1 MPGSPVRAF
10 PSSPQRLLPSERHV
24 FLPKTVGPPCTI
36 GELSRSR
43 RRRPLGVLFGP
54 LSSYPAPSH
63 TLPYRRSEL
72 RGRSR
77 PRKAGSGGWTE
88 AVRLSRDPWP
98 RGSSRVVR
106 RGGGGGGP
114 GLGDG
119 WGASAKMAAAA
130 VRSAR
135 LTAWGGRLRRGLS
148 AGRRAWPGPS
158 PLAAAVAGVALAG
171 TGVAWYHGRVNVAA
185 PEGRL
190 TVLAQVRD
198 RSFSPSPPSSSL
210 LGLPAVESG
219 GCRGRPRLL
228 FRSQR

>member
-1 MPGSPVRAF
+1 MGFCWDPF
-10 PSSPQRLLPSERHV
+10 PATRL
-24 FLPKTVGPPCTI
+24 PCT
-36 GELSRSR
+36 RS
-43 RRRPLGVLFGP
+43 PTAAA
-54 LSSYPAPSH
+54 SYAAAAA
-63 TLPYRRSEL
+63 
-72 RGRSR
+72 RGRQA
-77 PRKAGSGGWTE
+77 PGGWTE

-106 RGGGGGGP
+106 RGSGGGGGP

-158 PLAAAVAGVALAG
+158 ALAAAVAGVALAG

-210 LGLPAVESG
+210 LGLPAAEG
-219 GCRGRPRLL
+219 EGCRGRPRLL
-228 FRSQR
+228 CRRPR